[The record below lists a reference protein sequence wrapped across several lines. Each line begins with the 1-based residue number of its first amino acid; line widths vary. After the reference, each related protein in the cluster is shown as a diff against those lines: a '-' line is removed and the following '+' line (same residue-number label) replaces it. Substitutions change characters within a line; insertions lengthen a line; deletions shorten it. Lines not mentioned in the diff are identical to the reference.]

1 MTKLK
6 GFLGILVFAMFA
18 LLLVACKPEDEKPVI
33 DEVGK
38 NGEIIDFSDR
48 YSEKTTIT
56 VWIDD
61 EQGDY
66 MKAVIDEFQKLN
78 PGIVVI
84 HQHKGSV
91 DSREH
96 LKTFGPSGNGADV
109 FQFPHDHLS
118 SAILEDLVLPL
129 PSEVRDR
136 VSERAHPL
144 GMDIATL
151 NYNDQTGQFDPS
163 AAERLFAIPMS
174 LEAVGLYYNRAL
186 IDEEDVPTTYEDL
199 IAKAEVWNATIPE
212 GETLTNAQLGNYY
225 YGTTSHWADSYF
237 IQHIYSAFGFTP
249 FGPNL
254 NDPSSVG
261 FAALGGDNGA
271 LAWMRDELKPVTT
284 GTGGTDSVS
293 GGTRFAEGTMPL
305 VLGGPWNIE
314 GFKSEGV
321 DFGIAQLPSING
333 NETAPYAGAM
343 MAAVYKYSPN
353 QAAAIRFVE
362 FLSSDIAMN
371 LQFEYK
377 SKLPALKTEL
387 LSEDV
392 QADEH
397 LMAMS
402 VQLNNA
408 VPMPTIPEVQYFW
421 GPGED
426 MVKEVWNA
434 GIPIATA
441 VADAETGYQSLK
453 NLGN

>member
-1 MTKLK
+1 MKLK
-6 GFLGILVFAMFA
+6 HIFSVFMVAMFA
-18 LLLVACKPEDEKPVI
+18 FLLVACNRG
-33 DEVGK
+33 VGK
-38 NGEIIDFSDR
+38 NGELIDFSDR

-66 MKAVIDEFQKLN
+66 MEAVITEFQKEN
-78 PGIVVI
+78 PGVVVI

-91 DSREH
+91 DAREH

-129 PSEVRDR
+129 PNEVRDR
-136 VSERAHPL
+136 VAVRSHEL
-144 GMDIATL
+144 GMQIATL
-151 NYNDQTGQFDPS
+151 NYNDQTGEFDPS
-163 AAERLFAIPMS
+163 SAARLFAVPMS

-199 IAKAEVWNATIPE
+199 IEKAEVWNATVPE
-212 GETLTNAQLGNYY
+212 GETETNAVAGNYY

-254 NDPSSVG
+254 NDPTAVG
-261 FAALGGDNGA
+261 FAELDEALT
-271 LAWMRDELKPVTT
+271 WMRDELKPVTT
-284 GTGGTDSVS
+284 GTGSHNSV
-293 GGTRFAEGTMPL
+293 GGAARFEEGHIPL

-314 GFKSEGV
+314 GFKTAGL
-321 DFGIAQLPSING
+321 DFGIAPLPSING
-333 NETAPYAGAM
+333 EETAPYAGAM
-343 MAAVYKYSPN
+343 MAAVYKYSEN
-353 QAAAIRFVE
+353 QAAAISFVE
-362 FLSSDIAMN
+362 FLSSDIAMD

-377 SKLPALKTEL
+377 SKLPALKTDL
-387 LSEDV
+387 LSELV
-392 QADEH
+392 QEDEH

-402 VQLNNA
+402 VQLENA

-421 GPGED
+421 GPGET
-426 MVKEVWNA
+426 MVTEVWNDGKDVA
-434 GIPIATA
+434 AATK
-441 VADAETGYQSLK
+441 DAEDGYNALK
-453 NLGN
+453 DVGS